1 MIKTGTGGKKS
12 LLSESAP
19 YVAPLLAFMV
29 FLMTVE
35 SYFPD
40 QHYLLYPVKT
50 LLVAALLAWH
60 WRMLPSLKPSAIL
73 MSVVVGVIAVFLWVE
88 LDPWAMSLNGMVE
101 ELFNRVVSSVGLG
114 SWQMAVDGAPDG
126 RNPFDLYPAGEAWV
140 LFGFRLLGITLVVP
154 VMEEIF
160 WRGFLMRWLIKD
172 DFLSV
177 PLGKYQPFS
186 FWATTLLFASIH
198 GSEWPLGI
206 VVGVFFGAWFVRT
219 KNLGNVILAHA
230 VTNFLLA
237 IYCLS
242 TDDWHFLS
250 NVGHATLPH

>member
-1 MIKTGTGGKKS
+1 MKTGTGGERS
-12 LLSESAP
+12 LLSQSAP

-35 SYFPD
+35 SWFPD

-50 LLVAALLAWH
+50 ILVAVILAWH
-60 WRMLPSLKPSAIL
+60 WRALPSLNPSAIL
-73 MSVVVGVIAVFLWVE
+73 LSVVVGAIGVFLWVE
-88 LDPWAMSLNGMVE
+88 LDPWALSLNGQIQ
-101 ELFNRVVSSVGLG
+101 ELFNRMVSSLGLD
-114 SWQMAVDGAPDG
+114 SWRVAVDGAPDG
-126 RNPFDLYPAGEAWV
+126 RNPFELYPAGEAWF

-177 PLGKYQPFS
+177 PLGAYQTFS
-186 FWATTLLFASIH
+186 FWVTTCLFASIH

-206 VVGVFFGAWFVRT
+206 VVGLFFGAWFVRT

-237 IYCLS
+237 FYCLF
-242 TDDWHFLS
+242 TNDWHFLS
-250 NVGHATLPH
+250 NVSHAALPQ